1 MNRKSPI
8 ILILTLALVAMTTAA
23 FATAAPNA
31 APAGVVNINSADASQ
46 LMLLPRVGAKAAQS
60 IIDFRANHGA
70 FQKTTDLMQVKGFGE
85 KRFQALTPYLT
96 VDGKTTLNGKVS
108 IARGP
113 RKSSAKKPSTTS
125 SK

>member
-8 ILILTLALVAMTTAA
+8 VLVLTFAIVATAMAA
-23 FATAAPNA
+23 FANAAPA
-31 APAGVVNINSADASQ
+31 APAGVVNINTADAAQ
-46 LMLLPRVGAKAAQS
+46 LQLLPRVGAKAAQR
-60 IIDFRANHGA
+60 IVDFRKAHGNFA
-70 FQKTTDLMQVKGFGE
+70 KTTDLMQVKGFGE

-108 IARGP
+108 IPRGA
-113 RKSSAKKPSTTS
+113 RKSSAKAPATPA